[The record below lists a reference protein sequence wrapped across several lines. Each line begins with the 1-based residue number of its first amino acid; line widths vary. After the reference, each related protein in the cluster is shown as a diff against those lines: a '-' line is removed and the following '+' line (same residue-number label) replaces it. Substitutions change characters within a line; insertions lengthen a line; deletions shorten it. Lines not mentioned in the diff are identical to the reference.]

1 MPEKEQ
7 TELKIG
13 IQDFSNS
20 SHLNAQKSIFES
32 IKNLCIQYSKTKQK
46 IEDLSQEFYTK
57 SKFTPTTTIDQY
69 EILLK
74 EYQRDIQKD
83 LSTLEE
89 ASTKL
94 CGKLDSIISVC
105 QKYEDLNYKNS
116 CKINENE
123 QAALKYIELI
133 NKLKLSDT
141 PLTTIADARS
151 HARQTYLIER
161 HQKQVLQNWKK
172 ELPQISELKNDFE
185 NTKKKH
191 EIFVYTQKIRN
202 DSKSKEDEKL
212 YE

>member
-1 MPEKEQ
+1 MQLILNSVFCHFLVLNHMP
-7 TELKIG
+7 L
-13 IQDFSNS
+13 
-20 SHLNAQKSIFES
+20 H
-32 IKNLCIQYSKTKQK
+32 
-46 IEDLSQEFYTK
+46 
-57 SKFTPTTTIDQY
+57 
-69 EILLK
+69 
-74 EYQRDIQKD
+74 
-83 LSTLEE
+83 
-89 ASTKL
+89 
-94 CGKLDSIISVC
+94 
-105 QKYEDLNYKNS
+105 
-116 CKINENE
+116 
-123 QAALKYIELI
+123 LKYIELI